1 MNEELSLPIGVGGI
15 IMILVAVIL
24 FCSSVSY
31 SPSDLPLT
39 PMRFL
44 GDFALAAEPELPR
57 KNIFG
62 PLGTFLGF
70 IQLQMFGASAFF
82 LTSGL
87 LVFGGVR
94 LFLGIKENLKMWIGL
109 AGAVICVCGFLG
121 CNSEGL
127 EDWMKANVLLSPG
140 GLVGQL
146 VGEYILKGILA
157 TVGASTVLILGYI
170 TSLSMMTGTHP
181 LDFFQ
186 KCWQG
191 IQRLVGALPTSV
203 SLPERPKRSR
213 LESLTPPITGDGP
226 LLFGEEEFPEPVAKK
241 ATRKRAVKKVAKTA
255 PVVEE
260 TVPGLDE
267 LAVEPEP
274 EEVAEPLIIDGTA
287 KKVLSAAEL
296 TAKPFQKKEKPE
308 YQGLSTD
315 GFENYE
321 LPGFDLL
328 DINSDEPVE
337 ETNKGELIEMQRT
350 IVETLK
356 SFGVE
361 VTPGDI
367 TRGPTITRFE
377 VYPSLGLKVSRIAA
391 LEADIARVTKA
402 ESINIL
408 APIPGKDTVGI
419 EVANANRILVPFSEI
434 LLDDQF
440 RSSKKKIP
448 LALGKN
454 VYGEAVIGDLAAM
467 PHCLVAGATG
477 AGKSVCINTI
487 IASILFK
494 FSPDELRFIMVD
506 PKVVEMQVYSK
517 LPHLVVP
524 VITEPAKVVGALKW
538 SVNEMERRYKLF
550 AKCGVRNFDGFNSR
564 VKPEKAKD
572 EPKEPEDEIDE
583 PIDMDQIESIA
594 KALEDGEI
602 TPEDELDQDL
612 SGFPEQDDEEEIPD
626 RLPYIVI
633 IIDELADLMQT
644 APADVELCIARI
656 AQKARA
662 AGMHLIVATQT
673 PRADVVTGII
683 KANIPS
689 RISFQVSSKIDSRVI
704 LDTGGAEKL
713 VGKGDMLFLPP
724 GSAKLERSQGAFVS
738 DEEVE
743 DIVEFCSSQTEQKFE
758 EAVQQSIESGGDS
771 GGGEEDDVSA
781 ADEEL
786 LQKCLEVV
794 VQEGKAST
802 SLLQR
807 RLRLGYTRA
816 ARIIDIM
823 EQRGL
828 VGPADGA
835 RPREVFAG
843 Q

>member
-1 MNEELSLPIGVGGI
+1 MARNKKQVANEEVTLPLGIGGI
-15 IMILVAVIL
+15 VIL
-24 FCSSVSY
+24 IVGLILLCASLTY
-31 SPSDLPLT
+31 TPTDLPLT
-39 PMRFL
+39 PMKWL
-44 GDFALAAEPELPR
+44 KDFSPSTVPDLPR

-62 PLGTFLGF
+62 PLGAFLGF
-70 IQLQMFGASAFF
+70 MQLQMFGASAFLVSIGLLFFASGRLIKRNKESLLMWVGLLGCVVCLSGFLACQGGGLSAWSRGIF
-82 LTSGL
+82 LTGP
-87 LVFGGVR
+87 GGV
-94 LFLGIKENLKMWIGL
+94 
-109 AGAVICVCGFLG
+109 
-121 CNSEGL
+121 
-127 EDWMKANVLLSPG
+127 
-140 GLVGQL
+140 VGQL
-146 VGEYILKGILA
+146 IGEYFLA
-157 TVGASTVLILGYI
+157 TLIAKIGASVVFVIGYLFCLALFCGIHPIEFFFGIGDVLRQAGQRFKAWINDYSRKKTIKKSGLSRSPSAVSP
-170 TSLSMMTGTHP
+170 SLFDEEALSVASKKRKLKEVFSEKVEELP
-181 LDFFQ
+181 
-186 KCWQG
+186 
-191 IQRLVGALPTSV
+191 ALP
-203 SLPERPKRSR
+203 
-213 LESLTPPITGDGP
+213 
-226 LLFGEEEFPEPVAKK
+226 EEV
-241 ATRKRAVKKVAKTA
+241 VKKVSS
-255 PVVEE
+255 
-260 TVPGLDE
+260 
-267 LAVEPEP
+267 
-274 EEVAEPLIIDGTA
+274 PLIIDGTA
-287 KKVLSAAEL
+287 KKVMSQEALAV
-296 TAKPFQKKEKPE
+296 KPFEKKERQYE
-308 YQGLSTD
+308 GLSTD
-315 GFENYE
+315 GFEGYE

-328 DINSDEPVE
+328 DYDTSVPEVA
-337 ETNKGELIEMQRT
+337 TNNGELLEMQAT

-356 SFGVE
+356 SFGVD
-361 VTPGDI
+361 VTAGDI

-377 VYPSLGLKVSRIAA
+377 VYPSVGLKVSRIAS

-402 ESINIL
+402 EAINIL

-419 EVANANRILVPFSEI
+419 EVANADRILVPFSEI
-434 LLDDQF
+434 LLDDKF
-440 RSSKKKIP
+440 RSSKRKIP

-524 VITEPAKVVGALKW
+524 VLTDPNKVVGALKW
-538 SVNEMERRYKLF
+538 CVNEMERRYKLF
-550 AKCGVRNFDGFNSR
+550 AKCGVRNFDGFNDR
-564 VKPEKAKD
+564 KRPEKEEVES
-572 EPKEPEDEIDE
+572 EPDTPEIDE
-583 PIDMDQIESIA
+583 PVDEAHLDSIA
-594 KALEDGEI
+594 KALADGELG
-602 TPEDELDQDL
+602 PEPERDE
-612 SGFPEQDDEEEIPD
+612 SMGGFPEQDEEEMPD

-644 APADVELCIARI
+644 APADVELCIARV

-713 VGKGDMLFLPP
+713 IGKGDMLFLPP

-738 DEEVE
+738 DEEV
-743 DIVEFCSSQTEQKFE
+743 DKIVEFCSSQAEQKFE
-758 EAVQQSIESGGDS
+758 ETVQQSIESGGEGMDAQ
-771 GGGEEDDVSA
+771 EDVSA

-786 LQKCLEVV
+786 MQKCLEVV
-794 VQEGKAST
+794 IGEGKAST

-823 EQRGL
+823 EQRGY

-835 RPREVFAG
+835 RPREVFAS
-843 Q
+843 QDQVQ